1 MVALPTIMAVPTCQ
15 SKMPWRN
22 KAMVFWMMEYS
33 FAKEIFCC
41 LTFWVSCHL
50 RSCSAWYLPLSICRN
65 CMQYICVSPH
75 TKKHAKRSLAQSHPM
90 SWQMLF
96 LSISSRKGK
105 MLRGDWQS
113 SGKFSARSHTVSIVN
128 NSIRWDTHPTVLAFI
143 YVPWAAPCTSC
154 DPASEA
160 GFTSA
165 TFCHFPILKQVA
177 RQCMELDRYLSL
189 LLQEVSAPVAESTT
203 LLCPLGKNMRN
214 RKLISSNGW

>member
-96 LSISSRKGK
+96 LSISSRKEKCLEGTDSHQGS
-105 MLRGDWQS
+105 LVQGHTQWALS
-113 SGKFSARSHTVSIVN
+113 ITASGGTLIPQFLLLFMFLEQHHAQAVILPQR
-128 NSIRWDTHPTVLAFI
+128 LASLL
-143 YVPWAAPCTSC
+143 PL
-154 DPASEA
+154 
-160 GFTSA
+160 
-165 TFCHFPILKQVA
+165 FCHFPILKQVA